1 MSDYISSVE
10 FWNILITL
18 IIVLISLVVMHI
30 VYILYKMSRTKEI
43 QSGGKIQSLP
53 GGHSYGEECWC
64 MNRDGAKKF
73 NKDKML
79 AYGYEVIE
87 GEMTSKEIMLRE
99 KHNQVLKNLEE
110 SRKTFEEE
118 IETVQGERVDLDELK
133 EKRQLE
139 PAYHVPLEEF

>member
-10 FWNILITL
+10 LWDILITL

-30 VYILYKMSRTKEI
+30 IYILSSRTKEI

-64 MNRDGAKKF
+64 MNREGAKKF
-73 NKDKML
+73 NEDKLL

-87 GEMTSKEIMLRE
+87 GEMTSKERMLSE

-118 IETVQGERVDLDELK
+118 IETAEGERVDLDELK
-133 EKRQLE
+133 EKRESE
-139 PAYHVPLEEF
+139 PAYHVALEEF